1 MNAAWNRFPVARL
14 LLPFLIGIAWAI
26 NTSPDQPWAVYGVI
40 LGILLLIPLLFS
52 PRNARIRW
60 QPVIGLLATL
70 TLFFAGL
77 AQVHFKTHPHH
88 AAHYSHVLDST
99 QYWLATLT
107 HPPVERK
114 KSYRLELELSAAH
127 QGDTSLAVFGKV
139 YAYLPKDSTVQS
151 LSYGTRLVVEQRLR
165 PIDPPANPHE
175 FNYKKYLTFKNIYHQ
190 GYFPAG
196 SWQIIDQAGGNPIL
210 AKVFQ
215 MRAYLLGVI
224 QHNLSD
230 STSMAV
236 ASALLVG
243 HKDWLD
249 KETLTAYASTGAM
262 HVLAVSGLHVGIIYL
277 VLQRL
282 FNFLLLRFRRGQW
295 VSAGLQLAGIWLF
308 ALITGLS
315 PSVIRAATMFTFV
328 IIGTNLKRP
337 VHIYNSIAASAFLL
351 LAFNPYLL
359 TEIGFLLSYAA
370 VLGIVYFQPKFY
382 RLIYLPNKALDWV
395 WQITCV
401 SLAAQ
406 LGTFVIGILFFH
418 QFPTYF
424 LFSNLIVIPA
434 AIGILHVGLVLFL
447 ISPIPILAQ
456 GVGWV
461 LNEGIAWL
469 NYLIHWLESWPNA
482 LIQPLTLSL
491 PQGVLLYLLI
501 LGVSA
506 WLVHRYRWGVSVAM
520 VAVVLFM
527 TSFTLDRSAEAQ
539 SCGLTV
545 YAVRGHTAINLHRG
559 HEAWLVADSALLH
572 DADKML
578 FHIRHHGWY
587 AGWRKWHQLD
597 KALLPVS
604 GMQCQTIAWW
614 QAPPQHMPTDSI
626 HTLILS
632 KNRQITPEHLTAL
645 PHLQQ
650 LVLDGSH
657 SRGSTR
663 FWKSVATENGW
674 AVHAV
679 QEDGA
684 FVVEW

>member
-1 MNAAWNRFPVARL
+1 MARL

-26 NTSPDQPWAVYGVI
+26 NTSPHQSWAVYAVLLGVVI
-40 LGILLLIPLLFS
+40 LIPLLFS
-52 PRNARIRW
+52 KLNTRIRW
-60 QPVIGLLATL
+60 QPIIGLVATV
-70 TLFFAGL
+70 TLFIAGL

-88 AAHYSHVLDST
+88 TAHYSHVVDST
-99 QYWLATLT
+99 QYWIATLS

-114 KSYRLELELSAAH
+114 KSYRLELQLTAAF
-127 QGDTSLAVFGKV
+127 QQDTSVPVFGKV
-139 YAYLPKDSTVQS
+139 YAYLPKDSLVQS
-151 LSYGTRLVVEQRLR
+151 LNYGTRLQLEQRFR

-175 FNYKKYLTFKNIYHQ
+175 FNYKRYLTFKNIYHQ
-190 GYFPAG
+190 GYFPDG
-196 SWQIIDQAGGNPIL
+196 SWQVVDHSGGNPVL

-215 MRAYLLGVI
+215 MRKYLLGVI
-224 QHNLSD
+224 QNNLSD

-282 FNFLLLRFRRGQW
+282 FNFLLLRFKRGQW
-295 VSAGLQLAGIWLF
+295 ISAGLQLAGIWLF

-337 VHIYNSIAASAFLL
+337 VHVYNSIAASAFLL

-370 VLGIVYFQPKFY
+370 VLSIVYFQPKFY
-382 RLIYLPNKALDWV
+382 RLVYIPNKALDWV

-401 SLAAQ
+401 SIAAQ

-447 ISPIPILAQ
+447 VSPIPILANA
-456 GVGWV
+456 VGWV
-461 LNEGIAWL
+461 LNEGIHWL
-469 NYLIHWLESWPNA
+469 NYCIHWLESWPHA
-482 LIQPLTLSL
+482 LIQPLTISL
-491 PQGVLLYLLI
+491 PQGVFLYVVLL
-501 LGVSA
+501 GMSA
-506 WLVHRYRWGVSVAM
+506 WLVHRYRWGVAITT

-527 TSFTLDRSAEAQ
+527 SSFTFDRITESQSA
-539 SCGLTV
+539 GLTV

-559 HEAWLVADSALLH
+559 NTAWLLADSSLIH
-572 DADKML
+572 DEDKML
-578 FHIRHHGWY
+578 FHIRHHSWY
-587 AGWRKWHQLD
+587 AGWRSWYKQEKEQLPI
-597 KALLPVS
+597 A
-604 GMQCQTIAWW
+604 GMQCQQVAWW
-614 QAPPQHMPTDSI
+614 QAPPASIPTDTI
-626 HTLILS
+626 TTLVLS
-632 KNRQITPEHLTAL
+632 KNRNITPAHVQSLSHLDK
-645 PHLQQ
+645 

-657 SRGSTR
+657 SRGSIR
-663 FWKSVATENGW
+663 FWRSIAAENGW
-674 AVHAV
+674 SIHAV
-679 QEDGA
+679 LEDGA
-684 FVVEW
+684 YVVEW